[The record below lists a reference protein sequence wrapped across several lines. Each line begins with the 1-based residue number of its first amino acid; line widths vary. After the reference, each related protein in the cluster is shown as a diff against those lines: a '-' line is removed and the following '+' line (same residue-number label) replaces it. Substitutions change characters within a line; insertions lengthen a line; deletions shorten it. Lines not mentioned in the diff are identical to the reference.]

1 MKKQNNIETELNKIR
16 AEFYEITKDMSPSE
30 MNAYIKAQVAPVH
43 KEFGIRPVSQ
53 TTSDAERQQSVP
65 V

>member
-43 KEFGIRPVSQ
+43 KESGIRTICMAS
-53 TTSDAERQQSVP
+53 SDAERQQSVP